1 MFTNIQQIFS
11 GGLSNQSQRERER
24 ERAGSGVLNV
34 TAGWDDLLR
43 VLMFMIAITCYGV
56 TIPRFVHWKFRQ
68 NKLYL
73 RH

>member
-11 GGLSNQSQRERER
+11 GRIIKSKSERER